1 MISAQVASKMKGC
14 LVSFIAIFLVISL
27 EMMEGAEGK
36 PQPGPEPEP
45 APEPAPGWRTCGKC
59 GGGNSI
65 MECIPGSLYAFI
77 CCCHTMSG

>member
-45 APEPAPGWRTCGKC
+45 QPGPQPLFRKYKLT
-59 GGGNSI
+59 
-65 MECIPGSLYAFI
+65 LL
-77 CCCHTMSG
+77 TSGFQKI

>member
-1 MISAQVASKMKGC
+1 MISSQVASKMKER

-45 APEPAPGWRTCGKC
+45 APEPAPGWRTCGNC

-65 MECIPGSLYAFI
+65 IECCGCTGYEWMN
-77 CCCHTMSG
+77 CG